1 MRAYE
6 KNYRYNH
13 PKTIMKAKYYIP
25 LMLLT
30 TILSLVGCSD
40 DFDNVNENAN
50 VNSDGNE
57 ITFTTNIS
65 NIPTGKAS
73 LYNSTSDLQTEGSF
87 TCTAYNA
94 TTTTPYIEP
103 STVVWNDTENDGADR
118 WQFANGI
125 EHGWP
130 GVSALD
136 FFAYMP
142 ATKPSYISSISYST
156 ARKPQFV
163 CTTLPSDQSSIKE
176 FVCAI
181 ATDKTKDNS
190 SSGVSM
196 QFKHPFAVLKFKLDP
211 ASGTGVTINWVRIEE
226 ADNAGHGIKTGGTC
240 TIDGTVAN
248 WSSRHADEVFT
259 WSSLT
264 GDTYI
269 EAKADE
275 TPYLVIPNDYSATK
289 MRISVNATWTSSLST
304 TTLTKTATVQNVE
317 KDEKKLMNWE
327 AGYSYLFTLKLTDK
341 LEVNTAKY
349 TVEQW

>member
-1 MRAYE
+1 
-6 KNYRYNH
+6 
-13 PKTIMKAKYYIP
+13 MKAKYYIP

-30 TILSLVGCSD
+30 TILSLAGCSD
-40 DFDNVNENAN
+40 DFDNVIENAN

-87 TCTAYNA
+87 TCIAYNA
-94 TTTTPYIEP
+94 TTTTPYF
-103 STVVWNDTENDGADR
+103 DATEVTWVGAESK
-118 WQFANGI
+118 WKFANSFV
-125 EHGWP
+125 HYWP
-130 GVSALD
+130 GISHLD

-142 ATKPSYISSISYST
+142 ATKPDYISNITYTT
-156 ARKPQFV
+156 ARQPQFT
-163 CTTLPSDQSSIKE
+163 CDIPADQSSIKE

-181 ATDKTKDNS
+181 ATDKNKENS
-190 SSGVSM
+190 PSGVSM
-196 QFKHPFAVLKFKLDP
+196 QFKHPFAILKFKLDP

-226 ADNAGHGIKTGGTC
+226 DDNEGHGIKTGGTC

-248 WSSRHADEVFT
+248 WSSRHAYEVFT

-269 EAKADE
+269 EAPGDDS
-275 TPYLVIPNDYSATK
+275 PYLVIPNDYSATK
-289 MRISVNATWTSSLST
+289 MRISVNATWTNSLST
-304 TTLTKTATVQNVE
+304 KTLTKTTTVQNVT
-317 KDEKKLMNWE
+317 KGGKKLMQWE
-327 AGYSYLFTLKLTDK
+327 PGYSYQFTLNLSGEVLD
-341 LEVNTAKY
+341 VNTSKY

>member
-1 MRAYE
+1 MRKVSTYKMAF
-6 KNYRYNH
+6 
-13 PKTIMKAKYYIP
+13 T
-25 LMLLT
+25 LLAAT
-30 TILSLVGCSD
+30 SLLAGCSGD
-40 DFDNVNENAN
+40 DFNGNGNVNG
-50 VNSDGNE
+50 NSNK

-103 STVVWNDTENDGADR
+103 STVVWNDTENDGE

-211 ASGTGVTINWVRIEE
+211 ASGTGVTINWVRIEKD
-226 ADNAGHGIKTGGTC
+226 DNEGHGIKTGGTC
-240 TIDGTVAN
+240 TINGTSST
-248 WSSRHADEVFT
+248 WSSQAAKDVFT

-275 TPYLVIPNDYSATK
+275 SPYLVIPNDYSATK
-289 MRISVNATWTSSLST
+289 MRISVNATWASSISSKT
-304 TTLTKTATVQNVE
+304 ETKTATVQNVE
-317 KDEKKLMNWE
+317 KDGNKLMHWE
-327 AGYSYLFTLKLTDK
+327 AGYSYLFTLKLTDQ
-341 LEVNTAKY
+341 LDVNTAKY

>member
-1 MRAYE
+1 MRKVSTYKMAF
-6 KNYRYNH
+6 
-13 PKTIMKAKYYIP
+13 T
-25 LMLLT
+25 LLAAT
-30 TILSLVGCSD
+30 SLLAGCSGD
-40 DFDNVNENAN
+40 DFNENAN

-87 TCTAYNA
+87 TCIAYNA

-103 STVVWNDTENDGADR
+103 STVVWNDTENGGADK

-125 EHGWP
+125 KHGWP

-142 ATKPSYISSISYST
+142 AEKPDYITSISYST
-156 ARKPQFV
+156 ARQPQFT
-163 CTTLPSDQSSIKE
+163 CTLPSDQSSIKE

-226 ADNAGHGIKTGGTC
+226 DDNEGHGIKTGGTC